1 MADCLSGRG
10 GGIIAAMTKGQTR
23 GNAGQDAG
31 LWARRLAA
39 LRGELAVRGL
49 DGFLIPMADQYQNEY
64 VPAAAQRIAWLTG
77 FTGSAG
83 MVVVLKER
91 AAAFTDGR
99 YTLQIAEQVD
109 GELYE
114 RLHIGETPPPEWIAK
129 NLPKG
134 GKLGF
139 DSWLFAQDAV
149 ARYRKGA
156 EAAGGELVAVEDN
169 PLDAV
174 WQDRPSE
181 PMALVLPHDIA
192 FAGESSADKRARL
205 AKGLAAA
212 KAAATVLTAPDSIA
226 WLLNIRGGDVPHSP
240 LPLSL
245 AILHADGRVDL
256 FLDPAKRG
264 RGLSDHLGN
273 EVSLQPGDAFAPALD
288 AFSGQRVQ
296 VDPGATASWVFQRL
310 EAADAT
316 IVRGKDPCQLPKAIK
331 NEVELNG
338 ARAAHRRDG
347 VALARFLHWL
357 SVFAPQG
364 ELDELKVEAQL
375 EELRRDGEHFRD
387 LSFPTITGSGPN
399 GAIVHYRVTPES
411 NRILGMGEF
420 YLVDSGAQYLDGTT
434 DVTRTIAIGAPSA
447 EMRERFTLVLKG
459 HIAIATTRFP
469 EGTTGAQL
477 DVLARH
483 ALWQAGL
490 DFDHGTGHGVG
501 SYLNVHEGPHSI
513 SKRQQTQ
520 DLRPGMVVSNEPG
533 YYKAGAYGIRIEN
546 LLAVRAA
553 EVSGGERAM
562 LEFETL
568 TLAPIDRNAIA
579 AELLT
584 GPEKTWLNAYH
595 QRVYDSLSPHIDDPT
610 REWLDEATRP
620 LA

>member
-1 MADCLSGRG
+1 MSGDGGAGGADWTG
-10 GGIIAAMTKGQTR
+10 
-23 GNAGQDAG
+23 
-31 LWARRLAA
+31 RLAA
-39 LRGELAVRGL
+39 LRREMTARGL
-49 DGFLIPMADQYQNEY
+49 DGFVVPMADRYQNEY

-83 MVVVLKER
+83 MVVVLRET

-109 GELYE
+109 GDLYE
-114 RLHIGETPPPEWIAK
+114 RLHIGDTPPPDWIAE

-139 DSWLFAQDAV
+139 DSWLFTQDGV
-149 ARYRKGA
+149 ARFRKGA
-156 EAAGGELVAVEDN
+156 EAAGGELIAVTDN

-174 WQDRPSE
+174 WQDQPDQ
-181 PMALVLPHDIA
+181 PMALVVPHDIA
-192 FAGESSADKRARL
+192 FAGESSTDKRGR
-205 AKGLAAA
+205 LAAA
-212 KAAATVLTAPDSIA
+212 LRKAKRDATVITAPDSIA

-245 AILHADGRVDL
+245 AILYGDGQVDL
-256 FLDPAKRG
+256 FLDTEKRG
-264 RGLSDHLGN
+264 RGLTKHLGN
-273 EVSLQPGDAFAPALD
+273 EVSLQAPEAFAPALD
-288 AFSGQRVQ
+288 ALKDKVVQ
-296 VDPGATASWVFQRL
+296 ADPGLTAAWVFERL
-310 EAADAT
+310 AAAGAEIAGAT
-316 IVRGKDPCQLPKAIK
+316 DPCQLPKAIK
-331 NEVELNG
+331 NEVELQG
-338 ARAAHRRDG
+338 ARAAHTRDG
-347 VALARFLHWL
+347 AALVRFQHWL

-364 ELDELKVEAQL
+364 ELDELAVEAQL
-375 EELRRDGEHFRD
+375 EEFRHDGEHFRD

-399 GAIVHYRVTPES
+399 GAIVHYRVTADS
-411 NRILGMGEF
+411 NRKLGTGEF
-420 YLVDSGAQYLDGTT
+420 YLVDSGGQYLDGTT
-434 DVTRTIAIGAPSA
+434 DVTRTIAIGAVSD
-447 EMRERFTLVLKG
+447 EMRDRFTRVLKG

-469 EGTTGAQL
+469 TGTTGAQL

-533 YYKAGAYGIRIEN
+533 YYKTGAYGIRIEN
-546 LLAVRAA
+546 LLAVRQA
-553 EVSGGERAM
+553 EVPGGERDM

-568 TLAPIDRNAIA
+568 TLSPIDRNAIMP
-579 AELLT
+579 ELLSEAET
-584 GPEKTWLNAYH
+584 TWLNTYH
-595 QRVYDSLSPHIDDPT
+595 QRVYDALSPNVDDPT

-620 LA
+620 IG